1 MRRTSIWSIGRI
13 VAVLA
18 TLSLGLLGCETS
30 SHKSVKT
37 FDYDGE
43 PQPAREERSSARLQ
57 RDQPPPEA
65 EREIETGEDDGEWHM
80 VSPGEMAAPGKP
92 VVDPSRKNP

>member
-1 MRRTSIWSIGRI
+1 MRMGSTRAVGRA

-18 TLSLGLLGCETS
+18 AVSLGLLGCETS

-43 PQPAREERSSARLQ
+43 PQPAREEQSSARLQ

-65 EREIETGEDDGEWHM
+65 EREIEAGEDDGEWHM